1 MHRLTTPTHQTLF
14 RLAKRVRD
22 NNEQYGV
29 LSSSERSVV
38 ALILNRPDWIK
49 EEGDTLAE
57 AIHRVDDDRLL
68 SISIVARVLEQ
79 QA

>member
-22 NNEQYGV
+22 NNDEFGV
-29 LSSSERSVV
+29 LSRSERSVV
-38 ALILNRPDWIK
+38 ALILNRSDWIN
-49 EEGDTLAE
+49 EAGDTLGE

-68 SISIVARVLEQ
+68 ALSVVERVLKEQ
-79 QA
+79 A